1 MNITSLLT
9 KDTVLLDLAAASKE
23 AALSELVGKLDEAGK
38 LSDREAFMNDILA
51 REEQST
57 TGIGDGIAIP
67 HAKSA
72 AVREP
77 AIAFGRSAEGID
89 YASLDGQPAHLF
101 FMIAA
106 SEGANN
112 AHLEALSR
120 LATFLMD
127 GKFRDRVLNAA
138 TADEVLAAVNDKE
151 RELEEP
157 EAPAEAP
164 EAPAES
170 VPVQADAQAGQE
182 EPSALGKVLAV
193 TACPTGIAHTY
204 MAAEKLNER
213 AKERGIPI
221 KVETN
226 GSSGVKNRLT
236 AEEIAEADVIIVAAD
251 TKVEMARFDGK
262 PVIQTKVGKAIHE
275 TDVLLD
281 RAVTKDAP
289 IYHAERKA
297 DKGESAEP
305 KSGFYKHLMN
315 GVSNML
321 PFVVGGGILIALS
334 FFWGINASDPE
345 SPEYNAFA
353 AMLNTIGG
361 GKAFFLMV
369 PVLAG
374 FIASSIAERPGF
386 APGMVGGL
394 IAITVSGVEGADGGS
409 GFLGGIIAG
418 FLAGYVTL
426 FVKKMFA
433 KLPDALEGLKPVLF
447 YPLFGIAITGIIMML
462 INPQLTKLYTGLSS
476 FLEGLGGTNQVLVGL
491 IIGAMMAVDM
501 GGPVNKAAYTFGI
514 AMLDAGNFNFI
525 AAVMAAG
532 MVPPLGMALAT
543 TLFKKR
549 FSKQEQEAG
558 KTAYVLGA
566 CFITEG
572 VIPFAAADPARVIP
586 ASIGGAAVTGALTML
601 FDISLRAPHGG
612 VFVMG
617 LVDGGLMKVILY
629 AAAIIAGAIVTAFLA
644 GMLKKPVVQAA

>member
-1 MNITSLLT
+1 MVKITQLLT
-9 KDTVLLDLAAASKE
+9 EATIILDVEATSKQDVLT
-23 AALSELVGKLDEAGK
+23 ELINQFERAGNLNDK
-38 LSDREAFMNDILA
+38 GGFTKDILA

-72 AVREP
+72 AVKVP
-77 AIAFGRSAEGID
+77 GIAFGRSLPGID

-112 AHLEALSR
+112 DHLEALSR

-127 GKFRDRVLNAA
+127 ANFREKVLKA
-138 TADEVLAAVNDKE
+138 TLKSEILQAVNDKE
-151 RELEEP
+151 AELDGPEEVD
-157 EAPAEAP
+157 EA
-164 EAPAES
+164 
-170 VPVQADAQAGQE
+170 VRV
-182 EPSALGKVLAV
+182 SASKILAV

-204 MAAEKLNER
+204 MAAQKLNEK
-213 AKERGIPI
+213 AKEMGISL

-236 AEEIAEADVIIVAAD
+236 DAEIEGADAIIVAAD
-251 TKVEMARFDGK
+251 TKVEMARFNGK
-262 PVIQTKVGKAIHE
+262 PVIQTKVGKAIYE
-275 TDVLLD
+275 TEELLT
-281 RAVTKDAP
+281 RAVRADAP
-289 IYHAERKA
+289 IYKHDKSKDTAETSETKN
-297 DKGESAEP
+297 
-305 KSGFYKHLMN
+305 GFYKHLMN

-334 FFWGINASDPE
+334 FFWGINSSDPN
-345 SPEYNAFA
+345 SADYNAFA

-361 GKAFFLMV
+361 GNAFFLMV

-394 IAITVSGVEGADGGS
+394 IAITVTGVDGVSGGS

-418 FLAGYVTL
+418 FLAGYVTVL
-426 FVKKMFA
+426 VKKAFA
-433 KLPDALEGLKPVLF
+433 VLPDALEGLKPVLF
-447 YPLFGIAITGIIMML
+447 YPVFSIAITGLIMMM
-462 INPQLTKLYTGLSS
+462 INPPLTKLYTGMSA
-476 FLEGLGGTNQVLVGL
+476 FLEGLGGTNQVLVGIL
-491 IIGAMMAVDM
+491 LGAMMAIDM
-501 GGPVNKAAYTFGI
+501 GGPINKAAYTFGI
-514 AMLDAGNFNFI
+514 AMLDAQNFEFI
-525 AAVMAAG
+525 ATVMAAG
-532 MVPPLGMALAT
+532 MVPPLGMAIAT

-549 FSKQEQEAG
+549 FTKQEREAG

-586 ASIGGAAVTGALTML
+586 ASVVGAALTGGLTML
-601 FDISLRAPHGG
+601 FDIGLRAPHGG

-617 LVDGGLMKVILY
+617 LVEGGIGKVLLY
-629 AAAIIAGAIVTAFLA
+629 ALAIIMGAIVTGLLA
-644 GMLKKPVVQAA
+644 GILKNNKMKAI

>member
-1 MNITSLLT
+1 MKITQLLT
-9 KDTVLLDLAAASKE
+9 KDTIILDLDSHAK
-23 AALSELVGKLDEAGK
+23 SEVLTELIGQLDHAGK
-38 LSDREAFMNDILA
+38 LIDKKKFTEDILA
-51 REEQST
+51 RETQST

-67 HAKSA
+67 HAKSS
-72 AVREP
+72 AVQVP
-77 AIAFGRSAEGID
+77 AIAFGRSLTGID
-89 YASLDGQPAHLF
+89 YESLDGQPAHLF

-112 AHLEALSR
+112 DHLDALSR

-127 GKFRDRVLNAA
+127 ANFRNQILAA
-138 TADEVLAAVNDKE
+138 TSIEDILQAVTDKETEMDGPKDEVLVEEND
-151 RELEEP
+151 R
-157 EAPAEAP
+157 
-164 EAPAES
+164 
-170 VPVQADAQAGQE
+170 DA
-182 EPSALGKVLAV
+182 KVSKKILAV

-213 AKERGIPI
+213 AKQLGIAL

-236 AEEIAEADVIIVAAD
+236 DADIAEADAIIVAAD
-251 TKVEMARFDGK
+251 TKVEMARFNGK

-275 TDVLLD
+275 TDHLLN
-281 RAVTKDAP
+281 RAISDDAP
-289 IYHAERKA
+289 IYHH
-297 DKGESAEP
+297 ESSKEEASASES
-305 KSGFYKHLMN
+305 KNGFYKHLMN

-334 FFWGINASDPE
+334 FFWGINSSNPD

-361 GKAFFLMV
+361 GNAFFLMV

-374 FIASSIAERPGF
+374 FIASSIADRPGF

-394 IAITVSGVEGADGGS
+394 LAITVTGVEGASGGS

-426 FVKKMFA
+426 FVKKMFSR
-433 KLPDALEGLKPVLF
+433 LPDALEGLKPVLF
-447 YPLFGIAITGIIMML
+447 FPVFSIAITGIIMML
-462 INPQLTKLYTGLSS
+462 VNPPLTKVYTGISS
-476 FLEGLGGTNQVLVGL
+476 FLEGLGGTNAVLVGL
-491 IIGAMMAVDM
+491 LLGAMMAIDM
-501 GGPVNKAAYTFGI
+501 GGPINKAAYTFGI
-514 AMLDAGNFNFI
+514 AMLDAENFAYI
-525 AAVMAAG
+525 ATVMGAG

-543 TLFKKR
+543 TLFKNR
-549 FSKQEQEAG
+549 FTKPEREAG

-572 VIPFAAADPARVIP
+572 VIPFAAADPGRVIP
-586 ASIGGAAVTGALTML
+586 AAVAGAAVTGGLTML
-601 FDISLRAPHGG
+601 FDIALRAPHGG

-617 LVDGGLMKVILY
+617 LVDGGIINVLLY
-629 AAAIIAGAIVTAFLA
+629 ALAIIAGAIVTALVA
-644 GMLKKPVVQAA
+644 GLLKKKIA

>member
-9 KDTVLLDLAAASKE
+9 KDTVLLDLAASSKE
-23 AALSELVGKLDEAGK
+23 AALSELDGKLDEAGK

-51 REEQST
+51 REAQST

-67 HAKSA
+67 HAKSS
-72 AVREP
+72 AVHEP
-77 AIAFGRSAEGID
+77 AIAFGRSAPGID
-89 YASLDGQPAHLF
+89 YEALDGQPAHLF

-112 AHLEALSR
+112 DHLEALSR

-127 GKFRDRVLNAA
+127 GKFRERVLKAA
-138 TADEVLAAVNDKE
+138 SADEVLAAVNDKE

-157 EAPAEAP
+157 EEPAE
-164 EAPAES
+164 PAQ
-170 VPVQADAQAGQE
+170 VQAEAA
-182 EPSALGKVLAV
+182 PSPGKVLAV

-236 AEEIAEADVIIVAAD
+236 PEEIAEADVIIVAAD

-281 RAVTKDAP
+281 RATQKDAP
-289 IYHAERKA
+289 IYHAEAKS
-297 DKGESAEP
+297 DKGDSTEP

-334 FFWGINASDPE
+334 FFWGIHSSDPA

-447 YPLFGIAITGIIMML
+447 YPLFSIAITGIIMML
-462 INPQLTKLYTGLSS
+462 INPQLTKLYTGLSA

-549 FSKQEQEAG
+549 FSRQEREAG

-612 VFVMG
+612 IFVMG
-617 LVDGGLMKVILY
+617 LVDGGIMKVLLY
-629 AAAIIAGAIVTAFLA
+629 AAAIIAGAFVTAFLA
-644 GMLKKPVVQAA
+644 GMLKKPAVPAA